1 MPFIR
6 PQARD
11 TLIRWREAL
20 VGAAAATLGAWWLLG
35 SSALLM
41 LPGAAL
47 ALGGISLIWI
57 GVQRSRFRSVGDG
70 PGSVQVDEGQITY
83 FGPLTGGAI
92 ALSEL
97 THVTLDSALFPS
109 HWRLKQAGTPELLI
123 PVNAAGADRLFD
135 AFSTLPRFHMEQ
147 ALAALRS
154 DKKHSI
160 VIWEQANTELARA
173 SLH

>member
-11 TLIRWREAL
+11 ALIRWREAL
-20 VGAAAATLGAWWLLG
+20 AGAAAAMLGAWWLAG
-35 SSALLM
+35 NSSLLA

-47 ALGGISLIWI
+47 ALGGIALVWI
-57 GVQRSRFRSVGDG
+57 GVQRARFRSVGQG

-83 FGPLTGGAI
+83 FGPLTGGAV
-92 ALSEL
+92 ALREL
-97 THVTLDSALFPS
+97 THVTLDPSLFPS
-109 HWRLKQAGTPELLI
+109 HWRLKESGAPELLI

-135 AFSTLPRFHMEQ
+135 AFSTLPGFHMEQ

-154 DKKHSI
+154 EDKHSI
-160 VIWEQANTELARA
+160 VIWEQTGTRSARA